1 MRRVVLAS
9 ASPRRRE
16 LLAALIDDFDVVPAD
31 IPEPLTANPREDAL
45 SLAITKAKAVAATNP
60 SAIVIGSDTIVH
72 LGDRSFGKPA
82 DVADAVRMLTEL
94 RGRTHTVSTGVAI
107 LAPDGPVIADVMD
120 ASVELTAMPGTAIA
134 SYVTSGRPLDKAG
147 AYAIQDE
154 DVPTV
159 ARFEGCYCSVMGLP
173 LYWLK
178 RRLERLDVACHD
190 PSSTRI
196 VCRSC
201 PMAASDTAGGAP

>member
-16 LLAALIDDFDVVPAD
+16 LLAALIDDYDIVPAD

-45 SLAITKAKAVAATNP
+45 SLAIAKAKAVAATYP

-72 LGDRSFGKPA
+72 LADRSFGKPVDA
-82 DVADAVRMLTEL
+82 LDAVRMLTAL

-107 LAPDGPVIADVMD
+107 VSSEGPPVAAVID
-120 ASVELTAMPGTAIA
+120 ASVELAALPDAAIA
-134 SYVTSGRPLDKAG
+134 TYVAGGRPLDKAG
-147 AYAIQDE
+147 AYAIQDD

-178 RRLERLDVACHD
+178 RRLEHLDVRCND
-190 PSSTRI
+190 PATTRA
-196 VCRSC
+196 VCRAC
-201 PMAASDTAGGAP
+201 PMAPPLGSNS